1 MVCAYA
7 SLTRDVRS
15 VTWRVTPY
23 ADAAGVLD
31 MSTGLAYPD
40 KAERVRRDPHL
51 RRAQS
56 VGRGSSTAAA
66 DSRGAS
72 QTTSPPGTPAM
83 AIRTRRRGTA

>member
-31 MSTGLAYPD
+31 MSTELAYPD
-40 KAERVRRDPHL
+40 KAERV
-51 RRAQS
+51 
-56 VGRGSSTAAA
+56 
-66 DSRGAS
+66 
-72 QTTSPPGTPAM
+72 
-83 AIRTRRRGTA
+83 